1 MVKLYKHYQPSHF
14 NYSFFDDFFQDNFLK
29 KNYPAL
35 NIKESENNYSVHLAA
50 PGLKKEDFTINCKR
64 NTLTISYEKE
74 KTMENDP
81 QEKFHRKEY
90 SLETFSRS
98 FTLPE
103 NVDSTKINAEYSQG
117 ILNIFI
123 PKKEVKEEVQQK
135 ITVK

>member
-1 MVKLYKHYQPSHF
+1 
-14 NYSFFDDFFQDNFLK
+14 
-29 KNYPAL
+29 
-35 NIKESENNYSVHLAA
+35 
-50 PGLKKEDFTINCKR
+50 
-64 NTLTISYEKE
+64 
-74 KTMENDP
+74 MENDP

>member
-1 MVKLYKHYQPSHF
+1 MVKLYKHYQPSPF
-14 NYSFFDDFFQDNFLK
+14 NYSFFDDFFQDNFFK

-50 PGLKKEDFTINCKR
+50 PGLKKEDFTIDYKR

-74 KTMENDP
+74 KTIENDS

-98 FTLPE
+98 FSLPE

-117 ILNIFI
+117 ILNIVI
-123 PKKEVKEEVQQK
+123 PKKEIKEEVQQK
-135 ITVK
+135 ITIK